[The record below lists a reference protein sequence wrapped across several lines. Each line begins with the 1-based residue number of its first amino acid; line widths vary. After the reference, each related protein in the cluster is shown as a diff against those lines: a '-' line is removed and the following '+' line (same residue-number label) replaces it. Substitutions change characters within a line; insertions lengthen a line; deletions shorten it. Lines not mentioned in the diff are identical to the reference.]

1 MHLTGF
7 RADIPDVMNAWDV
20 VVHASVRPEPFGR
33 VILEG
38 MLLGKPVVATA
49 AGGVPELIDD
59 GRDRLPGAARRRRGA
74 GRRACAAARRR
85 RATRAPI
92 GARARD
98 WAREQFALAGTSPR

>member
-1 MHLTGF
+1 
-7 RADIPDVMNAWDV
+7 MNAWDV

-59 GRDRLPGAARRRRGA
+59 GRDRLSRAARRRRGA
-74 GRRACAAARRR
+74 GRAPAPLLAAPRTARGV
-85 RATRAPI
+85 

-98 WAREQFALAGTSPR
+98 WARERFALDRHVAEMSADLRPTQRGVT